1 MAERLAVDSQC
12 FLYVRM
18 KFEKKQEIMFRDGY
32 LFVKFKMVISRM
44 AISRLFSQG
53 LGDIPKCL
61 WIRPQSRAE

>member
-18 KFEKKQEIMFRDGY
+18 KSEKKQEIMFRNGY
-32 LFVKFKMVISRM
+32 LSFKFKKVRSRIV
-44 AISRLFSQG
+44 ISRLFSQG

-61 WIRPQSRAE
+61 WIRPQSRTE